1 MATMG
6 TPGTPGRVWTDITG
20 SGITT
25 KAGTWQNRGDQE
37 VELYFSTSASPPSE
51 GTKGLLLA
59 PGTGY
64 IDKNG
69 STYVYGRAA
78 SANSSPVFV
87 AD

>member
-25 KAGTWQNRGDQE
+25 ADGMWQNRGDQE
-37 VELYFSTSASPPSE
+37 VELFFSISSSPPSE

-78 SANSSPVFV
+78 STNSVLVFV